1 MLTEQKAEINVLHD
15 TVAKQQAQINTLLA
29 LLGLTAD
36 HNPGSIGLTNAVPST
51 GQSSGGSA
59 ASQNR
64 SLADVV
70 RKAPVLP
77 APMKQAVAAAVYHD
91 FKQHERRARN
101 IVVSGLPTTVND
113 DDAQASQLF
122 ESEFG
127 IKPNIVKCR
136 RLGKQQQNKIQPLLI
151 TLRSDG
157 EAELYITRAKQLRNS
172 TNNYNRQNI
181 FINRDV
187 TRAEAQAAYL
197 DRCERRQ
204 RAADFERRRSGAA
217 PPNTTQ
223 SAAPPPATG
232 LNAQSNIFAPSATS
246 PSTAP
251 APSMNIPP
259 SLQ

>member
-1 MLTEQKAEINVLHD
+1 MPFHRQVSR
-15 TVAKQQAQINTLLA
+15 
-29 LLGLTAD
+29 
-36 HNPGSIGLTNAVPST
+36 P
-51 GQSSGGSA
+51 A

-64 SLADVV
+64 SLADLV

-223 SAAPPPATG
+223 PAAPPPSNVMDVTTAPSPATG
-232 LNAQSNIFAPSATS
+232 LNAQSTIFAPSATS

-251 APSMNIPP
+251 ALSMNIPP